1 MSALQLTTS
10 EINEWIMHN
19 YSTGALLE
27 SEESTPLRNN
37 LEREYESSDSRGY
50 KVIQTVGDGD
60 CLVHAFLHSM
70 SSAYRRISYRNRGT
84 IGQRFRREYIA
95 PRVDDEEDRLFF
107 EGTRYLEDNHILI
120 LGNIFHVNFIIFN
133 EVPRGGRANLPRN
146 ARNNITFLDVED
158 GMSWILLHNKLSSHR
173 GADHYSSV
181 MKPDGSFIIE
191 DYGTGKRLGLSLSG
205 QTDAKPVCDYT
216 DGEIVI
222 YNGAA
227 YTVTERKFNDADPP
241 TCSHLTLTLLETN
254 EVKKNIPIRNIEKLS
269 GGGGGSSK
277 RKHTHKRK
285 HTTRRLKKLIRR
297 CLTHSKRMKR

>member
-1 MSALQLTTS
+1 
-10 EINEWIMHN
+10 
-19 YSTGALLE
+19 
-27 SEESTPLRNN
+27 
-37 LEREYESSDSRGY
+37 
-50 KVIQTVGDGD
+50 
-60 CLVHAFLHSM
+60 
-70 SSAYRRISYRNRGT
+70 
-84 IGQRFRREYIA
+84 
-95 PRVDDEEDRLFF
+95 
-107 EGTRYLEDNHILI
+107 
-120 LGNIFHVNFIIFN
+120 
-133 EVPRGGRANLPRN
+133 
-146 ARNNITFLDVED
+146 
-158 GMSWILLHNKLSSHR
+158 
-173 GADHYSSV
+173 

-254 EVKKNIPIRNIEKLS
+254 EVKKNIPLRNIEKLS
-269 GGGGGSSK
+269 GGGGGGGCSKGK

-297 CLTHSKRMKR
+297 SLTRSKRMKR